1 MREIQDKDISLHLV
15 HFYLFFSYHSLRQ
28 PFAFSLRALQVIDNF
43 LCVLFLGPKIYQ
55 NQSIQPEVLPYC
67 PKSASPCLDSFPSH
81 CVCSLADSIK
91 PLFSLP
97 ELLDCRSLHSL
108 SRLHLLN
115 QKIIS
120 EPCIVI
126 ILFLRKVFHYVTIY
140 VCLESGRY
148 QKMTDRKCDYWQKVS
163 VKQA

>member
-28 PFAFSLRALQVIDNF
+28 PFAFSVRALQVIDNF

>member
-1 MREIQDKDISLHLV
+1 MHLFQ
-15 HFYLFFSYHSLRQ
+15 FYLIFSYHFLCQ
-28 PFAFSLRALQVIDNF
+28 PFAFSVRALQVIDNF

-97 ELLDCRSLHSL
+97 ELLDCRSLHSFSPL
-108 SRLHLLN
+108 PSRLHLLN

-126 ILFLRKVFHYVTIY
+126 ISFLRKVFHYVTIY

-148 QKMTDRKCDYWQKVS
+148 QKMTDRKCDYLQKVS